1 MSRSGSPHR
10 AASRGVAAP
19 PSTFD
24 PVVARPLAALV
35 ALVLGLGVVGCS
47 SSGDDAVPTLA
58 WYTYDEPGGSFV
70 DAAERCTEAAGG
82 RYRIELSVLP
92 TDASQQRELLVRRLA
107 AGDTSIDLMSMDVT
121 LTPEFARAGWI
132 LPWSAEDAAAATEGR
147 LQGAVDSASYLD
159 ELWAAP
165 FTGNAQLLWHRTDRA
180 PDPPATWDEM
190 LAQAEALGPGG
201 EIATMG
207 ARYEGLTVLFN
218 SLLES
223 AGGSILNED
232 GTEVDLPEQPTR
244 LALETMQALGTSPA
258 ASPALPTAQEDD
270 ARLGFESGDATFA
283 LNWPFVYPSAQ
294 ANTPEIGAVMAW
306 APWPSVVEGEPSH
319 VTYGGFNLG
328 VGAFTDHPEEAFEAA
343 TCIADEDGQRAAAI
357 QGGLAPTS
365 AALYDDAEVR
375 AEYPFADTLR
385 ASLDAASQRPRSP
398 VYADISLAI
407 QRTLHPMSAIDPD
420 GDIDRLR
427 SAIDDALA
435 SRGLL

>member
-1 MSRSGSPHR
+1 
-10 AASRGVAAP
+10 VATGA
-19 PSTFD
+19 
-24 PVVARPLAALV
+24 LALL
-35 ALVLGLGVVGCS
+35 ALVLVAGACS
-47 SSGDDAVPTLA
+47 SGDDDAVPTLS
-58 WYTYDEPGGSFV
+58 WYTYDEPGGSFT
-70 DAAERCTEAAGG
+70 DAAARCTEAAEG

-107 AGDTSIDLMSMDVT
+107 AGDSSIDLMSMDVT

-132 LPWSAEDAAAATEGR
+132 LPWSPEDAAAATEGR

-165 FTGNAQLLWHRTDRA
+165 FTGNAQLLWYRTDRA
-180 PDPPATWDEM
+180 PEAPATWDEM
-190 LAQAEALGPGG
+190 FAEAEAIGPGG
-201 EIATMG
+201 GIVTMG

-223 AGGSILNED
+223 AGGSILDED
-232 GTEVDLPEQPTR
+232 GTEVALPEEPTR
-244 LALETMQALGTSPA
+244 LALETMRALGTSPA

-270 ARLGFESGDATFA
+270 ARLGFESGDATFE

-294 ANTPEIGAVMAW
+294 SNAPDIGEVMAW
-306 APWPSVVEGEPSH
+306 APWPSVVDGEPSH

-328 VGAFTDHPEEAFEAA
+328 VGAFTDHPDEAFEAA
-343 TCIADEDGQRAAAI
+343 TCIADEQGQRAAAI

-365 AALYDDAEVR
+365 AALYDDPEVR
-375 AEYPFADTLR
+375 EAYPFADTLR
-385 ASLDAASQRPRSP
+385 EALDGASQRPQSP

-407 QRTLHPMSAIDPD
+407 QRTLHPMSSIDPD
-420 GDIDRLR
+420 GDVERLR
-427 SAIDDALA
+427 SAIDDALE